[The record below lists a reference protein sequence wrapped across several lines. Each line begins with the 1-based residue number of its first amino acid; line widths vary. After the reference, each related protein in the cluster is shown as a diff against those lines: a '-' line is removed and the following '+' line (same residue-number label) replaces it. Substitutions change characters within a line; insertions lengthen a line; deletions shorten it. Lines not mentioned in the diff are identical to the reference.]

1 MHQVGAAR
9 RQPPSTGISKYSY
22 EYFYF
27 FPNNYKIYGI
37 ESIFFCA

>member
-27 FPNNYKIYGI
+27 FRIIIKFM
-37 ESIFFCA
+37 E